1 MQIRNTCRV
10 GDVLLAEEFLA
21 GLLHLHDDT
30 VASLCTRA
38 IHLCQPPDLMIPN
51 HRANETRP
59 MP

>member
-21 GLLHLHDDT
+21 GLPHLHDDT

-38 IHLCQPPDLMIPN
+38 FQLGHSQELTIPN